1 MNDAELGGKVA
12 RKRSGKTAG
21 HGSGEPDFEAS
32 LRRLE
37 AIVGRLEAGE
47 LPLEETLRLFEEGQ
61 ALVRGCSS
69 LLERAEQRVK
79 ELVEG
84 TGEIRDLA
92 ISGAGGA
99 STSGEIGATTSD
111 RVFRD
116 TEPAGAPFSRKASGG
131 ATSGGASSGGTVDRE
146 GVDA

>member
-1 MNDAELGGKVA
+1 MSDAVTGGKA
-12 RKRSGKTAG
+12 AGKRSGKSAG
-21 HGSGEPDFEAS
+21 PVDREPDFEES

-61 ALVRGCSS
+61 TLVRNCGS

-84 TGEIRDLA
+84 AGETRDMTL
-92 ISGAGGA
+92 SGAGGGKTA
-99 STSGEIGATTSD
+99 GE
-111 RVFRD
+111 
-116 TEPAGAPFSRKASGG
+116 AGANAAGDAPQGPSAGSASAGRI
-131 ATSGGASSGGTVDRE
+131 TDRE
-146 GVDA
+146 ERDA

>member
-1 MNDAELGGKVA
+1 MNDADVSGNVAGKRGG
-12 RKRSGKTAG
+12 RTAKLVG
-21 HGSGEPDFEAS
+21 REPDFEAS

-61 ALVRGCSS
+61 ALVRGCGS

-84 TGEIRDLA
+84 TGETRDVA
-92 ISGAGGA
+92 VAGAAGTSAPGEATAAAPGHIPKGAESSGA
-99 STSGEIGATTSD
+99 
-111 RVFRD
+111 V
-116 TEPAGAPFSRKASGG
+116 SGG
-131 ATSGGASSGGTVDRE
+131 AADRE
-146 GVDA
+146 STDA

>member
-1 MNDAELGGKVA
+1 MNDAEVGGKVV
-12 RKRSGKTAG
+12 RKRGGKASGQA
-21 HGSGEPDFEAS
+21 SREPDFEES

-61 ALVRGCSS
+61 VLVRGCGG

-84 TGEIRDLA
+84 TGETRDVA
-92 ISGAGGA
+92 ISGVGGA
-99 STSGEIGATTSD
+99 G
-111 RVFRD
+111 
-116 TEPAGAPFSRKASGG
+116 ASGG
-131 ATSGGASSGGTVDRE
+131 AEDRE
-146 GVDA
+146 GTNA